1 MGADTLKGVYLPYL
15 APLWAVMLLDW
26 VCFILLFNAK
36 IKGRFFRVWLS
47 GAGLRDF
54 LCVLSFF
61 RGFGGEFPAA
71 LPFFVQHVGNIDRFA
86 GARQLID
93 TKGCAWCQKYR
104 AFSLV

>member
-54 LCVLSFF
+54 LCVLSFLGVLVENF
-61 RGFGGEFPAA
+61 RPRCLFLSNMSEILTGSPV
-71 LPFFVQHVGNIDRFA
+71 LD
-86 GARQLID
+86 
-93 TKGCAWCQKYR
+93 
-104 AFSLV
+104 S